1 MSKRHYILSETN
13 EANAIKRNKRFLKTK
28 MLEPASDAELQQFRQ
43 HTDQSQI
50 WQYITTWG
58 IHDVLFRAKS
68 YRNRCINTRIY

>member
-1 MSKRHYILSETN
+1 MRQMLLNVTTFFKDQ
-13 EANAIKRNKRFLKTK
+13 NARNRI
-28 MLEPASDAELQQFRQ
+28 DAELQQYQQ

-50 WQYITTWG
+50 WQYVTTWG